1 MMRKEFISLLE
12 SNILTLDR
20 LAERLRKEPLDAGLY
35 PKNQMTVL
43 VRLHMGGRARL
54 KDIARREL
62 VPAPNLCATFRKL
75 ERDGLVTRTVDE
87 NDRRNTWYA
96 CTPAGEKLASKAME
110 LFRGAICRLF
120 ENIAPDDE
128 AALTDALK
136 TMNEILTKME
146 LKNV

>member
-35 PKNQMTVL
+35 PKNQMTV
-43 VRLHMGGRARL
+43 L

-110 LFRGAICRLF
+110 LFRSAICRLF